1 MSEPVVKVENLN
13 VWYGKPHIFGRGKRV
28 HVLHDVSF
36 ELRRGEILGL
46 VGESGCGKSTLA
58 RTILRIEKDK
68 PGTLVLNTH
77 RPQMVFQNPYGS
89 LNPYK
94 KIGWIIEEP
103 LRVLRKYAG
112 YERKKFVLEL
122 LTRVGLP
129 ESYLDRYPNELSGGQ
144 RQRVAIA
151 AALIQQ
157 PELIFLDEPVSALDV
172 TVQAQILRLLV
183 DVKKQYNL
191 SYLFISHDLNVIYQ
205 ICDRVM
211 VMKKGEIVESGDI
224 ETVYTRPKHPYTQQL
239 LTE

>member
-1 MSEPVVKVENLN
+1 
-13 VWYGKPHIFGRGKRV
+13 
-28 HVLHDVSF
+28 
-36 ELRRGEILGL
+36 
-46 VGESGCGKSTLA
+46 
-58 RTILRIEKDK
+58 
-68 PGTLVLNTH
+68 
-77 RPQMVFQNPYGS
+77 MVFQNPYGS

-103 LRVLRKYAG
+103 LRVLKKFDG
-112 YERKKFVLEL
+112 KERKKRVLDL
-122 LTRVGLP
+122 LDRVGLP
-129 ESYLDRYPNELSGGQ
+129 ASYVNRYPDELSGGQ

-172 TVQAQILRLLV
+172 TVQAQILRLLL

-211 VMKKGEIVESGDI
+211 VMKKGEIVECGDI
-224 ETVYTRPKHPYTQQL
+224 ESVYNHPQHPYTQQL

>member
-13 VWYGKPHIFGRGKRV
+13 VWYGKPQFFGRSKRV
-28 HVLHDVSF
+28 HILHDVSF
-36 ELRRGEILGL
+36 ESQRGEILGL

-58 RTILRIEKDK
+58 RAILGIEKDIR
-68 PGTLVLNTH
+68 GTITH
-77 RPQMVFQNPYGS
+77 TTFRPQMVFQNPYGS

-103 LRVLRKYAG
+103 LRVQRKYDG
-112 YERKKFVLEL
+112 KERKERVLEL
-122 LTRVGLP
+122 LDRVGLP
-129 ESYLDRYPNELSGGQ
+129 ESYANRYPDELSGGQ

-157 PELIFLDEPVSALDV
+157 PEFIILDEPVSALDV
-172 TVQAQILRLLV
+172 TVQAQILRLLFE
-183 DVKKQYNL
+183 VKEQYDL

-205 ICDRVM
+205 VCNRVM
-211 VMKKGEIVESGDI
+211 VMKKGEIVECGEV
-224 ETVYTRPKHPYTQQL
+224 ETIYEHPQHPYTLQL

>member
-1 MSEPVVKVENLN
+1 MSEPIVKVENLN
-13 VWYGKPHIFGRGKRV
+13 VWYGKPQLFGASRRV

-36 ELRRGEILGL
+36 ELKRGEILGL

-58 RTILRIEKDK
+58 RTILGIEKDRT
-68 PGTLVLNTH
+68 GTIGLNTF

-103 LRVLRKYAG
+103 LRVLKKYDKK
-112 YERKKFVLEL
+112 ERKKRVLDL
-122 LTRVGLP
+122 LERVGLP
-129 ESYLDRYPNELSGGQ
+129 ESYVNRYPDELSGGQ

-172 TVQAQILRLLV
+172 TVQAQILRLLI

-211 VMKKGEIVESGDI
+211 VMKKGEIVECGSI
-224 ETVYTRPKHPYTQQL
+224 EKVYNHPDHPYTKQL

>member
-1 MSEPVVKVENLN
+1 MSDFVVKVENLN
-13 VWYGKPHIFGRGKRV
+13 VWYGKPQLFGRDKRV
-28 HVLHDVSF
+28 HILHDVSF
-36 ELRRGEILGL
+36 ELERGEILGL

-58 RTILRIEKDK
+58 RTILGIEKDK
-68 PGTLVLNTH
+68 TGTIIHKTF

-103 LRVLRKYAG
+103 LRVQRKYDKE
-112 YERKKFVLEL
+112 ERRRRVTEL
-122 LTRVGLP
+122 MDRVGLP
-129 ESYLDRYPNELSGGQ
+129 ESYTKRYPDELSGGQ

-157 PELIFLDEPVSALDV
+157 PELIILDEPVSALDV
-172 TVQAQILRLLV
+172 TVQAQILRLLL

-211 VMKKGEIVESGDI
+211 VMKKGEIVECGDI
-224 ETVYTRPKHPYTQQL
+224 ETVYSHPQHPYTQQL
-239 LTE
+239 LTD